1 MKKIHTCW
9 SPAVITSLPRY
20 FITWGG
26 FRQPNRGS
34 MGPECPSKSCKTKP
48 WSCPLI
54 SNATWKTKHATI
66 WPANHRYKP
75 LQILRVFW
83 YNSIKNEQWIK
94 KKKKK
99 KESQDLQNKT
109 SWHKT
114 HPIPIPFLW
123 VSSVR
128 CFKSVP
134 TATVRSGGIL
144 LLLYLF
150 ISMVFKP
157 CTELAVG
164 LRKRVIK
171 ALAWRCFVLLFNA
184 ILSVPAAGC
193 SSFCSQAL
201 QTKCLG

>member
-1 MKKIHTCW
+1 MLHGKQNMLLFGLLTTGTNHCRSW
-9 SPAVITSLPRY
+9 GCFGIT
-20 FITWGG
+20 
-26 FRQPNRGS
+26 
-34 MGPECPSKSCKTKP
+34 
-48 WSCPLI
+48 PLKM
-54 SNATWKTKHATI
+54 N
-66 WPANHRYKP
+66 NG
-75 LQILRVFW
+75 L
-83 YNSIKNEQWIK
+83 K
-94 KKKKK
+94 KKKV
-99 KESQDLQNKT
+99 SQNLQNKT